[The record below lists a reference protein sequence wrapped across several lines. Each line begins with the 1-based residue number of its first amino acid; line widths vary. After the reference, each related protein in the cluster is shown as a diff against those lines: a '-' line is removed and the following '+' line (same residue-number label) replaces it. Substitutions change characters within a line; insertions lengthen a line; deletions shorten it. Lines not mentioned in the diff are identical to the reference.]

1 MWRLIR
7 RRRCVYP
14 MKYKHISM
22 MNNSFRPLM
31 IHIEYLIPLL
41 AFWRTITSEI
51 GKYKHDHTV
60 ANNIVCAI
68 HSFVYILHYNYNYN
82 MDYAIHASAGYYI
95 YDLFYIFQCIRASS
109 SASSATTHQL
119 QQRAPYIIHHLIGTY
134 LLYDTLVSDNTGP
147 LLHAYYLLEAS
158 NIMIYVSYHL
168 HKEYRAYKTVILFA
182 EFIQLLWY
190 SYYRVYMFSS
200 FLYHNQPRFFEFS
213 RMSQC
218 FIIILYTMG
227 VVWTC
232 KLVKRNIG
240 NLSIFYSNNI

>member
-1 MWRLIR
+1 ML
-7 RRRCVYP
+7 
-14 MKYKHISM
+14 
-22 MNNSFRPLM
+22 
-31 IHIEYLIPLL
+31 HIEYLIPLL

-51 GKYKHDHTV
+51 RKYKHDHTV

-68 HSFVYILHYNYNYN
+68 HSFVYIIHYNYNYN
-82 MDYAIHASAGYYI
+82 MEYAIHASAGYYI

-109 SASSATTHQL
+109 SASSASSSATTHQL

-134 LLYDTLVSDNTGP
+134 LLYDTLISDNTGP
-147 LLHAYYLLEAS
+147 LLHAYYLLEVS

-168 HKEYRAYKTVILFA
+168 HKEYHTYKTVISFA

-190 SYYRVYMFSS
+190 SYYRVYLFSN
-200 FLYHNQPRFFEFS
+200 FLYHNQPRLFEFS

-218 FIIILYTMG
+218 FIVILYTIGIM
-227 VVWTC
+227 WTC

-240 NLSIFYSNNI
+240 NLSIFYSNNM

>member
-1 MWRLIR
+1 M
-7 RRRCVYP
+7 V
-14 MKYKHISM
+14 S
-22 MNNSFRPLM
+22 
-31 IHIEYLIPLL
+31 
-41 AFWRTITSEI
+41 
-51 GKYKHDHTV
+51 
-60 ANNIVCAI
+60 AI
-68 HSFVYILHYNYNYN
+68 HSIVYILHYNYNYN

-134 LLYDTLVSDNTGP
+134 LLYDTLMSDNTGP

-168 HKEYRAYKTVILFA
+168 HKEYRAYKTVISFA

-190 SYYRVYMFSS
+190 SYYRVYRFSS
-200 FLYHNQPRFFEFS
+200 LVYNDQPRFFEFS
-213 RMSQC
+213 RTSQC
-218 FIIILYTMG
+218 FIVILYTMG

-232 KLVKRNIG
+232 KLVKRNIA
-240 NLSIFYSNNI
+240 NYLVVAP

>member
-1 MWRLIR
+1 
-7 RRRCVYP
+7 
-14 MKYKHISM
+14 
-22 MNNSFRPLM
+22 M

-41 AFWRTITSEI
+41 AFWHTITAEVR
-51 GKYKHDHTV
+51 KYKHDHAV

-109 SASSATTHQL
+109 SASSASSATTHQL

-134 LLYDTLVSDNTGP
+134 LLYDTLMSDNTGP

-168 HKEYRAYKTVILFA
+168 HKEYRAYKTVISFA

-190 SYYRVYMFSS
+190 SYYRVYRFSS
-200 FLYHNQPRFFEFS
+200 LVYNDQPRFFEFS
-213 RMSQC
+213 RTSQC
-218 FIIILYTMG
+218 FIVILYTMG

-240 NLSIFYSNNI
+240 NLSIFYSNNM